1 MIFHSKKI
9 NKIPGLK
16 SFFFTRNIG
25 LSHGI
30 YKSLNC
36 GLGSNDKKKIV
47 KKNITII
54 SKKTGCK
61 LNKLIMLKQYH
72 SNKIINIGVKRLDT
86 QKLYHGLFYM
96 YNNLRSKTIMKA
108 VISDIPYFLSLMVN
122 LEDTLQEKKIKEIQT
137 DEYVYSFN

>member
-1 MIFHSKKI
+1 MPIGKKTNYWIKEICFDHLYNFYSNDDIVQTLDVSFGGLHTLHNRMVKKI
-9 NKIPGLK
+9 
-16 SFFFTRNIG
+16 
-25 LSHGI
+25 
-30 YKSLNC
+30 
-36 GLGSNDKKKIV
+36 
-47 KKNITII
+47 
-54 SKKTGCK
+54 
-61 LNKLIMLKQYH
+61 